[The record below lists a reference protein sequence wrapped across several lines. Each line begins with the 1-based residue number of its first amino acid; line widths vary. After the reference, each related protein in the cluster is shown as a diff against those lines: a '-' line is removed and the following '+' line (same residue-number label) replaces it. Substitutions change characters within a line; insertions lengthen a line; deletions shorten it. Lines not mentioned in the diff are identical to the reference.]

1 MPPAITPFTAQTG
14 ILRNKFQVMLATMLA
29 VIMLCV
35 NGCGNA
41 EPSEGLE
48 SKLNPD
54 GECRL
59 YGTSLC

>member
-1 MPPAITPFTAQTG
+1 MKKTKIIG
-14 ILRNKFQVMLATMLA
+14 ICVMLAMMLA
-29 VIMLCV
+29 VIILCV

-48 SKLNPD
+48 SKLNHD
-54 GECRL
+54 GKCQL

>member
-1 MPPAITPFTAQTG
+1 MKKTKIIG
-14 ILRNKFQVMLATMLA
+14 ICVMLATMLA